1 MDDKQVIVEVPDVQ
15 VYGEIAVVG
24 RVDKEESNKLRFNN
38 KKKEEEEDPDRVFDS
53 QGHEIHPQSLE
64 LTFLKRT
71 GPFTLLQDGNIF
83 TVAEGGSTASIS
95 MDKGMNW
102 DTYSLFDPTR
112 FSALSP
118 VVIQTKKGTII
129 VGFSNG
135 REISP
140 LNWNKT
146 THTYNVNAKLPTYI
160 IYSTDNGKKWSNPI
174 KLHDDWT
181 GMNRDIMETKD
192 GNIVFATMKMRNNLG
207 RHCVLTYVSKD
218 DGRSWTPSNVL
229 DEPTC
234 AGDHSGLMEST
245 LVQLHDGRL
254 WMLLRT
260 NWDYF
265 YETYSSDDGLTWSEH
280 TKTAIDASSS
290 PGALERLASGRLV
303 LVWDRLYHEEKTS
316 IGRLGGDKNLSE
328 VQASWQRDELSM
340 MYSDDDGE
348 TWSAPFILAKN
359 IEFLTNPWDTKK
371 WLSYPFI
378 FEVSPGELWIT
389 TGHGNLKI
397 AIKEVDIVAKE

>member
-1 MDDKQVIVEVPDVQ
+1 MGNKISIIIFFFFVICFTVFSCEKDKGNEQKPISEEFILTSVIPNSGYIGQRVIITGTGISKNIQIFFDQKRANIIELDDKQVIVEVPDVQ

-181 GMNRDIMETKD
+181 GMN
-192 GNIVFATMKMRNNLG
+192 
-207 RHCVLTYVSKD
+207 
-218 DGRSWTPSNVL
+218 
-229 DEPTC
+229 
-234 AGDHSGLMEST
+234 
-245 LVQLHDGRL
+245 
-254 WMLLRT
+254 
-260 NWDYF
+260 
-265 YETYSSDDGLTWSEH
+265 
-280 TKTAIDASSS
+280 
-290 PGALERLASGRLV
+290 
-303 LVWDRLYHEEKTS
+303 
-316 IGRLGGDKNLSE
+316 
-328 VQASWQRDELSM
+328 
-340 MYSDDDGE
+340 
-348 TWSAPFILAKN
+348 
-359 IEFLTNPWDTKK
+359 
-371 WLSYPFI
+371 
-378 FEVSPGELWIT
+378 
-389 TGHGNLKI
+389 
-397 AIKEVDIVAKE
+397 